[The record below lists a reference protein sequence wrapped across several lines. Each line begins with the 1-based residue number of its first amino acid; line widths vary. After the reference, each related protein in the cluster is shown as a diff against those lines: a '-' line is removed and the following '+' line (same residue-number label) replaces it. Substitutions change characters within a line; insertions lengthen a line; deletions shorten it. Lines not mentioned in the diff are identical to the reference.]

1 MLHLNY
7 RELKPNLEVEKNVL
21 YKIKDTI
28 VIPIYEKHKE
38 DSDIVNLEYS
48 FEGNQYAFLG
58 KEYRNPAIS
67 KDDCKMADIMTFLVD
82 ENTKKIYSFILDI
95 KKDISAF
102 SDNLLKNDAIITAL
116 KEVRDFVKQLHDENI
131 QKNSLL
137 VIYCDENYE
146 ETLDLGLATRSFEP
160 EKFIAVADFL
170 EELDE
175 LDKPQ
180 NMQELLWVKF
190 KTSLKPYSSEIVK
203 LRDFANKKV
212 FISGQMYDLKV
223 FILEKQSDTEYITA
237 IPMKVF

>member
-7 RELKPNLEVEKNVL
+7 RELKPNAEVEKNVL
-21 YKIKDTI
+21 YKIEDQR

-38 DSDIVNLEYS
+38 DSDIVKLEYS
-48 FEGNQYAFLG
+48 FEENQYAFLG
-58 KEYRNPAIS
+58 KEYRNPAVS

-82 ENTKKIYSFILDI
+82 ENKKKIFSFVLDI

-102 SDNLLKNDAIITAL
+102 SDNLLKNDAMITAL
-116 KEVRDFVKQLHDENI
+116 KEVRDFVKQLHDENL

-137 VIYCDENYE
+137 IIYHDENYE
-146 ETLDLGLATRSFEP
+146 ETLDFGIATRSFEP
-160 EKFIAVADFL
+160 EKFVAVADFL
-170 EELDE
+170 EEIDE

-203 LRDFANKKV
+203 LRNFADEKV
-212 FISGQMYDLKV
+212 CISGRMYNLKV
-223 FILEKQSDTEYITA
+223 FILEKHSDTEYIAT
-237 IPMKVF
+237 IPMKVV